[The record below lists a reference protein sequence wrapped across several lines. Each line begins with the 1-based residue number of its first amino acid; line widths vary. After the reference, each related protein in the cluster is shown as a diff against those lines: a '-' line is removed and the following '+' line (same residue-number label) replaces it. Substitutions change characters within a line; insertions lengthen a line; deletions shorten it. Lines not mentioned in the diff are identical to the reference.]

1 MKKINNHFQYE
12 RINNILEQYGTKFT
26 IESMILV
33 SDDIFMSAYGFKF
46 KNEIYH
52 VIKELNGKYRV
63 CKVKNKKIYATYS
76 QDLSFKT
83 LRIVL
88 KNLLN

>member
-26 IESMILV
+26 IESMIPV
-33 SDDIFMSAYGFKF
+33 SDDIFMGAYGFKF

-88 KNLLN
+88 ENLLN